1 MRQAFTMLH
10 LNRQNFM
17 LEQLMTDNE
26 NLIDQIQQMKAQ
38 PSEIEV
44 SISSPAKEE
53 QDGYGMLNNRD
64 QTPEP
69 RENTQRSL
77 NATGRTENNRSNKD
91 LSPSQHQHQQAKG
104 TAFMRSTDDSNLHT
118 MIP

>member
-1 MRQAFTMLH
+1 
-10 LNRQNFM
+10 M

-53 QDGYGMLNNRD
+53 
-64 QTPEP
+64 
-69 RENTQRSL
+69 
-77 NATGRTENNRSNKD
+77 
-91 LSPSQHQHQQAKG
+91 
-104 TAFMRSTDDSNLHT
+104 
-118 MIP
+118 